1 MAGKCAKFFV
11 AVAFSALTMVAIV
24 FSILTV
30 AVCDYVTYA
39 DDQGETK
46 MAGLFKFE
54 IPGETGQCVTYT
66 ESEVDSLSNLEKTA
80 MVRVAFCIYLLLV
93 LVLMATSH
101 IFNIIF
107 HITFVLLQVCGFLA
121 PCFAIVAL
129 ALAAVELFLCDKC
142 CIGLFVSTLFSFA
155 TIAQSLTFMFLR
167 SESFCSVTGCSMGD
181 GATYS
186 IVAVSLLFVA
196 GCTLGCIP
204 KGEPLL
210 VPS

>member
-1 MAGKCAKFFV
+1 MAGKCGKFFV
-11 AVAFSALTMVAIV
+11 AVVFSALTMVAIV

-93 LVLMATSH
+93 LVLMA
-101 IFNIIF
+101 I
-107 HITFVLLQVCGFLA
+107 
-121 PCFAIVAL
+121 
-129 ALAAVELFLCDKC
+129 
-142 CIGLFVSTLFSFA
+142 SF
-155 TIAQSLTFMFLR
+155 I
-167 SESFCSVTGCSMGD
+167 
-181 GATYS
+181 
-186 IVAVSLLFVA
+186 
-196 GCTLGCIP
+196 
-204 KGEPLL
+204 
-210 VPS
+210 